1 MSLRCQT
8 FKGQIVN
15 ETLANSSR
23 EGALQRSWGSPRKSG
38 SLGKIGRNQAGGTA
52 VEESSPINARGW
64 EFRNLQARDMLK
76 RERAEAVCSQPI
88 LPVAEALAWP
98 QA

>member
-8 FKGQIVN
+8 FKGQILN
-15 ETLANSSR
+15 EILANSTR
-23 EGALQRSWGSPRKSG
+23 EGGLQKFWRSLRKSG
-38 SLGKIGRNQAGGTA
+38 SLGNLGRGRVEGTA

-76 RERAEAVCSQPI
+76 HERAEAVCSQPI

>member
-1 MSLRCQT
+1 
-8 FKGQIVN
+8 
-15 ETLANSSR
+15 
-23 EGALQRSWGSPRKSG
+23 
-38 SLGKIGRNQAGGTA
+38 LGKIGRDPAGGTA
-52 VEESSPINARGW
+52 VEESSPINACGW